1 MNVLLFDA
9 LSKVHSPVLNRGKFT
24 NESATKMDYLVQYSR
39 LLQDS
44 KCNICQILAVVL
56 AFHETESQE
65 TVGDDEIAVGVAHR
79 EVS

>member
-1 MNVLLFDA
+1 
-9 LSKVHSPVLNRGKFT
+9 
-24 NESATKMDYLVQYSR
+24 MDYLVQYSR

-56 AFHETESQE
+56 AFHKTESQE